1 MLATYCTT
9 WSRDRNEE
17 NDEAED
23 NAEAEA
29 ASTSHINEAA
39 MAEAEAEKARAK
51 EEAAA
56 TVLQAARR
64 GKVVRV
70 AAEAESTT
78 IRAGRVDMLNAPE
91 ATDRWNSE
99 DGLRVIDS
107 SRKIR
112 CTINTDGTVA
122 DGCGK
127 VLAYIEPNGD
137 VGSAEM
143 DYLGKASNDLVLD
156 RNDQVVGAYDVGRG
170 LVRDSG
176 GSTIAEVSK
185 EGVVL
190 GNSQMQAGWVE
201 GFTFDAMQTLA
212 AYLHLVD
219 PAFTASS

>member
-1 MLATYCTT
+1 MF
-9 WSRDRNEE
+9 S
-17 NDEAED
+17 
-23 NAEAEA
+23 
-29 ASTSHINEAA
+29 
-39 MAEAEAEKARAK
+39 K
-51 EEAAA
+51 EEVAA
-56 TVLQAARR
+56 TVLQAAQR

-70 AAEAESTT
+70 AAAEAESSA

-91 ATDRWNSE
+91 ATDQWNSE
-99 DGLRVIDS
+99 EGLRVIDI

-112 CTINTDGTVA
+112 CTIKTDGTVA

-127 VLAYIEPNGD
+127 ILAYIEPNGD

-143 DYLGKASNDLVLD
+143 DYLGKANNDLVLD
-156 RNDQVVGAYDVGRG
+156 RNDQVIGAYDVGRG
-170 LVRDSG
+170 LVRDGG

-201 GFTFDAMQTLA
+201 GFTYDAMQTLA

-219 PAFTASS
+219 PAFTASI

>member
-1 MLATYCTT
+1 M
-9 WSRDRNEE
+9 
-17 NDEAED
+17 
-23 NAEAEA
+23 
-29 ASTSHINEAA
+29 
-39 MAEAEAEKARAK
+39 
-51 EEAAA
+51 
-56 TVLQAARR
+56 LQAAQR

-70 AAEAESTT
+70 AAAEAESSA

-91 ATDRWNSE
+91 VTDQWNSE
-99 DGLRVIDS
+99 EGLRVIDI

-112 CTINTDGTVA
+112 CTIKTDGTVA

-127 VLAYIEPNGD
+127 ILAYIEPNGD

-143 DYLGKASNDLVLD
+143 DYLGQANHDLVLD
-156 RNDQVVGAYDVGRG
+156 RNDQVIGAYDVGRG
-170 LVRDSG
+170 LVRDGG
-176 GSTIAEVSK
+176 GSTIAEASK

-201 GFTFDAMQTLA
+201 GFTYDTMQTLA